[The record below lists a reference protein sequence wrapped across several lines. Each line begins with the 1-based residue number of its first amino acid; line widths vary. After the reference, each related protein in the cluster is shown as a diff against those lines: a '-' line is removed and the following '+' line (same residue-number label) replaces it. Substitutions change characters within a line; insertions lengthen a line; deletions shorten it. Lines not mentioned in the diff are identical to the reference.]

1 MIRITL
7 SDDGVMGKNSVPWRL
22 NREVNVEID
31 LDVHMDTHKY
41 LLNVC

>member
-7 SDDGVMGKNSVPWRL
+7 SDDGVMGKNSVHWRL
-22 NREVNVEID
+22 NREVNIEID